1 MFYIILLIEFYLMVI
16 FSCFITGRIIEV
28 LTNTNH
34 NGFPVVSEHGRV
46 RGLILR
52 KTLCGLLKL
61 KAYSTPAPDNVKYN
75 PAEGGSLKL
84 DQAATVFYD
93 TLERVY
99 PNFPDVKAVRLSEKE
114 TVTCD
119 MFYDSRMMIP

>member
-1 MFYIILLIEFYLMVI
+1 MFTYVV
-16 FSCFITGRIIEV
+16 GRIIEI
-28 LTNTNH
+28 LTTTTH
-34 NGFPVVSEHGRV
+34 NGFPIVSENGRL

-61 KAYSTPAPDNVKYN
+61 KAYSTPASDNAKYN
-75 PAEGGSLKL
+75 PVEGGSLKL

-99 PNFPDVKAVRLSEKE
+99 PNFPDAKSVRLSDKE
-114 TVTCD
+114 MVRSIIL
-119 MFYDSRMMIP
+119 FHHYLL